1 MKDITVGTLKAD
13 QGQPKTGRK
22 RFRGRN
28 EVSDLQGA
36 RGLAVGIAKLWQLGL
51 RSDL

>member
-1 MKDITVGTLKAD
+1 MKDITVGTLKDD
-13 QGQPKTGRK
+13 QGQPK